1 MLCALGTS
9 DNEPCV
15 DVLKT
20 LRRCNKFA
28 LMSTDPRALIQQLIG
43 SGMNESQIVAAIK
56 ADGVDVS
63 LPTINRIKN
72 GLIKRTGFD
81 IGSALVRLHK
91 RRIRSAGRA
100 A

>member
-1 MLCALGTS
+1 MS
-9 DNEPCV
+9 ND
-15 DVLKT
+15 
-20 LRRCNKFA
+20 LR
-28 LMSTDPRALIQQLIG
+28 PLIQDLIG
-43 SGMNESQIVAAIK
+43 SGMKEGQIVEALK

-63 LPTINRIKN
+63 VPTINRIKN

-91 RRIRSAGRA
+91 RRVRPGRA